1 MFVTRVW
8 HVVAR
13 SEELGGKPFS
23 RTVCNQPIAFFRNEK
38 GEARAVSA
46 VCPHRGVDLGQGR
59 VIGSALQCPFHGLE
73 FAGDGRCV
81 RIPSQTADKSIPKHL
96 RVPVYPV
103 TEQQGLLW
111 VWPEADG
118 TAEGLPPR
126 YDFLDPAIMPRAYH
140 QAPMTFPSSY
150 LNAMENA
157 LDGGHLAFVHT
168 TSLPGAPEISRP
180 YDLKMS
186 DDGNGFS
193 GTLTAVDPTV
203 PVGVA
208 YQQQKRKLSL
218 KRLGNAMLKPF
229 FAASPLKS
237 SSFFYDLNGVVYFD
251 NAYVDG
257 TSEFIYSFFS
267 PSDETTTLAVSGH
280 VRNRAM
286 NWVAD
291 AFVKKFMDVIMDE
304 DKQMLAHMTPIARGA
319 GGLPRPAL
327 LKADYTSAPF
337 RRIYGNALRR
347 EGKVPPW
354 LMGQP
359 NQAEEAEIA

>member
-13 SEELGGKPFS
+13 SAELSDKPFS
-23 RTVCNQPIAFFRNEK
+23 RTVCNQPIAFFRTEQ
-38 GEARAVSA
+38 GEPQAVSA
-46 VCPHRGVDLGQGR
+46 VCPHRGIDLGQGR
-59 VIGSALQCPFHGLE
+59 VIGNAIQCPFHGLE

-81 RIPSQTADKSIPKHL
+81 RIPSQTPDKSIPKHL

-103 TEQQGLLW
+103 AEQQGLLW

-118 TAEGLPPR
+118 IPEGLPPR
-126 YDFLDPAIMPRAYH
+126 YDFLEASVMPRAYH
-140 QAPMTFPSSY
+140 QAPITFPSSY

-168 TSLPGAPEISRP
+168 RSLPGAPEISKP
-180 YDLKMS
+180 YELKI
-186 DDGNGFS
+186 DKTGFS
-193 GTLTAVDPTV
+193 GTLTAVDPTAE
-203 PVGVA
+203 VGVA
-208 YQQQKRKLSL
+208 YQQQKRRWSL
-218 KRLGNAMLKPF
+218 KRLGDAMMKPF
-229 FAASPLKS
+229 FAPSPLKS
-237 SSFFYDLNGVVYFD
+237 SSFHYDLSGVVYFD
-251 NAYVDG
+251 NRYVDG

-286 NWVAD
+286 NIVAD

-304 DKQMLAHMTPIARGA
+304 DKVMLAHMTPVARGA

-327 LKADYTSAPF
+327 LKGDYTSAPF

-354 LMGQP
+354 LVGQP
-359 NQAEEAEIA
+359 RYAEEVDVA